1 MAHIGVDLDGVV
13 YEFHEDARVVVANHQ
28 GIDPSELT
36 SATVWD
42 FMSEQWGVS
51 QRTFWKIWFEDVAR
65 EGAWLRLHPVPGTI
79 KGLKALQKAGHTVHI
94 ITSRKGGEVNTV
106 KWIQKHK
113 IPYDTLHIGRD
124 KTRVLVDVM
133 VDDWERNWQEL
144 TAAGRRCLIW
154 DQPWNSHV
162 TEAERVYSWGDVLE
176 AVS

>member
-1 MAHIGVDLDGVV
+1 MAHIGVDCDGVV
-13 YEFHEDARVVVANHQ
+13 YEFHEDAKIVVANHR

-36 SATVWD
+36 TAKVWD
-42 FMSEQWGVS
+42 FMIEQWGMES
-51 QRTFWKIWFEDVAR
+51 KEFWDLWFKDVAK
-65 EGAWLRLHPVPGTI
+65 EGAWMRLPPVEGTVE
-79 KGLKALQKAGHTVHI
+79 GLKRLQKAGHTIHI

-133 VDDWERNWQEL
+133 VDDWEGNWHEL
-144 TAAGRRCLIW
+144 TAAGRRVLVW
-154 DQPWNSHV
+154 DQPWNEHLL
-162 TEAERVYSWGDVLE
+162 EAERVHSWDDVLK